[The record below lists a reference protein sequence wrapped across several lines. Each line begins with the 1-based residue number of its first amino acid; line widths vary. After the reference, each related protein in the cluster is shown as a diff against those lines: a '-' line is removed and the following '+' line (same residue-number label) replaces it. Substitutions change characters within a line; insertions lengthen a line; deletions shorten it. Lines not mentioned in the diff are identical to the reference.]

1 MEGEDYYS
9 VEEAAKVL
17 KLKPG
22 CIRQMLRAE
31 LPTEQAKEAADAAH
45 VGSLRETINKF

>member
-17 KLKPG
+17 KLTPG
-22 CIRQMLRAE
+22 HIRQMLRAE
-31 LPTEQAKEAADAAH
+31 LVAEQAKEAADAAH
-45 VGSLRETINKF
+45 VASLRETINKF

>member
-17 KLKPG
+17 KLTPG
-22 CIRQMLRAE
+22 HIRQMLRAE
-31 LPTEQAKEAADAAH
+31 LVAEQAKEAADAAQ
-45 VGSLRETINKF
+45 VASLRETMNKF

>member
-1 MEGEDYYS
+1 MQGEDFYS

-17 KLKPG
+17 KRTPG
-22 CIRQMLRAE
+22 RIRQRFRAE
-31 LPTEQAKEAADAAH
+31 LVAEQAKEAADAAH